1 MTFIIKR
8 QALFLLPL
16 GHNIFGMKT
25 IIIPTDFSPAATNAV
40 NYGADMALAINAS
53 VLLLHVYNI
62 PVAIGDVPIV
72 LLSVD
77 ELKKGAEDNV
87 ARAKKD
93 LEHITSGKL
102 KIYTEARLGN
112 VIDELEEVC
121 KKIQPFAV
129 VMGTTGIS
137 AVERALFG
145 SNTITAIK
153 HLEYPVICVPKGKEY
168 GQGIRKIGLACDYK
182 EIAETTPVS
191 AIREFV
197 KEFHAQLFV
206 LNVDHDN
213 HQFKPDSPEQSVL
226 LHTALEDVHPG
237 YHFITSKDIEDGI
250 NEFAETH
257 NLDLIIAIP
266 KKHKL
271 LEGLFKKSS
280 TRQLVFE
287 SHVPVMCMH
296 E

>member
-1 MTFIIKR
+1 
-8 QALFLLPL
+8 
-16 GHNIFGMKT
+16 MKT

-102 KIYTEARLGN
+102 KIDAEARLGN

-121 KKIQPFAV
+121 KKIKPFAV

-145 SNTITAIK
+145 SNTLTAIK

-168 GQGIRKIGLACDYK
+168 GQGIRKIGFACDFK
-182 EIAETTPVS
+182 EITETTPVS
-191 AIREFV
+191 VIKDFV

-213 HQFKPDSPEQSVL
+213 HQFKPDTPEQSTL
-226 LHTALEDVHPG
+226 LHIALEDMHPE
-237 YHFITSKDIEDGI
+237 YHFITHKDIEDGI

-257 NLDLIIAIP
+257 NLDLIISIP

-287 SHVPVMCMH
+287 SHVPVMCVH